1 MSKPA
6 DTSLEK
12 HDLNE
17 IDYGCGSL
25 SSKFL
30 KAAKVVLERCD
41 KPMSV
46 NEITNYALDQRVL
59 TSEGKTPNA
68 TMRARLSQN
77 LRKCGYGSVF
87 LRIGPNRFALR
98 QWGGRGLKEYVAPQF
113 KKSIPNEALACVP
126 ASAGLYSE
134 RDFGFLTE
142 FSPLVQYIA
151 NPQNIVYVNRPDA
164 ERRTDIRQLVA
175 YVVLRTSDGHVLT
188 YRRGLYSAAPEMLRG
203 ARCLGFGGHI
213 QAQDAHSLFGHLDGG
228 VRMASTREISE
239 ELGGATTLDFAIRGV
254 INDYSSPEGMKHIAL
269 VLEGR
274 LPSNYKHVSTI
285 RERSINDVRLASPE
299 EVWGQFHD
307 FEFWSQLLIKAFWP
321 GVRPRNISTI
331 HPRKKNTYI
340 DTLVLVGEIASGKT
354 TLATALQEQLG
365 FTVISTRKCVSE
377 LIGVPDFKFGMRE
390 QFQQR
395 ALDFINSPSGPQK
408 LAIAISKEVERAT
421 TPVVIDGIRHTKT
434 LNHLREHIPSASVFY
449 IDTPRDKAY
458 SNYRNSSQRS
468 VSLEEF
474 RTVRHHPVEEQVVRL
489 RHDADMFLFNGG
501 TENDLLQLFINWWE

>member
-6 DTSLEK
+6 DTSHNK

-17 IDYGCGSL
+17 IDFGCGNL
-25 SSKFL
+25 PSKFL

-46 NEITNYALDQRVL
+46 NEITNYALEQRLL

-87 LRIGPNRFALR
+87 QRIGPNRFALR
-98 QWGGRGLKEYVAPQF
+98 QWVGLKEYIAPQF
-113 KKSIPNEALACVP
+113 TKSIPNEALACIP
-126 ASAGLYSE
+126 ASAGLYAE
-134 RDFGFLTE
+134 GDFGFLTE
-142 FSPLVQYIA
+142 FSPLVRYIA
-151 NPQNIVYVNRPDA
+151 KPQNIVYVNRPDA

-175 YVVLRTSDGHVLT
+175 YVVLRTSDGQVLT

-228 VRMASTREISE
+228 VHMASTREISE
-239 ELGGATTLDFAIRGV
+239 ELGGTTTIEFTIRGV
-254 INDYSSPEGMKHIAL
+254 INDYSSPEGEKHIAL

-274 LPSNYKHVSTI
+274 LPRNFKHVSTI

-299 EVWGQFHD
+299 EVWDKFHD
-307 FEFWSQLLIKAFWP
+307 FEFWSQLLIREFWP
-321 GVRPRNISTI
+321 DIQPRNISAI
-331 HPRKKNTYI
+331 HPRKKMSHT
-340 DTLVLVGEIASGKT
+340 DTLVFVGEIASGKT
-354 TLATALQEQLG
+354 TLATALQELLG
-365 FTVISTRKCVSE
+365 FTVISTRKCVSG
-377 LIGVPDFKFGMRE
+377 LIGVPDFKSGMRE

-395 ALDFINSPSGPQK
+395 ALDFINSPYGPRK
-408 LAIAISKEVERAT
+408 LANAITIEVASAK
-421 TPVVIDGIRHTKT
+421 TPVVIDGIRHSKT
-434 LNHLREHIPSASVFY
+434 LNHLRENIPSALVFF
-449 IDTPRDKAY
+449 IDAPRDKAY
-458 SNYRNSSQRS
+458 SNYRTSSQRN

-474 RTVRHHPVEEQVVRL
+474 RTVRHHPVEDQVVRL
-489 RHDADMFLFNGG
+489 RHDADVFLFNGG
-501 TENDLLQLFINWWE
+501 SESDLLQLIINWWK